1 MPYPVDYG
9 KTETLKTY
17 LDTTGQPVLV
27 ARKSNLVDQH
37 IQDFEVK
44 NDLQSYRQCVLN
56 NANLEQF
63 VHECLNKNIVLQL
76 TYEFQKILLLQEPLL
91 LVGAFYLL
99 FVIVIIYVRLDFSIT
114 KVTTSRIIILTKQSL
129 MSCLVMVL
137 VAVDLVLIHMD
148 IIL

>member
-17 LDTTGQPVLV
+17 LDTTGRPVLV

-63 VHECLNKNIVLQL
+63 VHEYLNKNIVLQL

-114 KVTTSRIIILTKQSL
+114 KVTTSRIIILTKQYL

-137 VAVDLVLIHMD
+137 AAVDLVLIHRD